1 MLLAVTDDNGRHFGH
16 RCRRWAS
23 PISMKD
29 RGQHTYINFC
39 INFMILLKL
48 FDSGVEKNMRKDAHP
63 SSGMDS

>member
-1 MLLAVTDDNGRHFGH
+1 
-16 RCRRWAS
+16 
-23 PISMKD
+23 MKD